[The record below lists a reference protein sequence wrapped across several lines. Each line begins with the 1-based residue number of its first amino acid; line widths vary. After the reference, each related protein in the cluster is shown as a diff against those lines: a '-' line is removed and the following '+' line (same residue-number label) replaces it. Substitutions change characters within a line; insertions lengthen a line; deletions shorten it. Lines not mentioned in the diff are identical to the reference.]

1 MNSDFLRDDL
11 VNIVMPY
18 ISQDN
23 LENVKML
30 FDVALGKYQISKRS
44 TEIIPYNGDINDE
57 ILKKFLCAK
66 IARGCSSRTIRYYGW
81 SIKRALQAIGKP
93 YSSVTADDIRL
104 YIAIRVQRNK
114 VTKTTANNERR
125 CLSAFYGWLQKEEIL
140 LKNPMAKVELIKVTR
155 EKKKA
160 FTVMELEK
168 IRAVC
173 RNAREHAVIEMLSST
188 WCRVSELVGI
198 RIDDIHDGKCMVHGK
213 GDKIRDVYLNARAQL
228 AVQTYL
234 NERSDDN
241 PYLFPGAADG
251 YIKQHKKGKGED
263 WYKNPNLVSSD
274 KPIDRGSIEGV
285 VRTLGRISGVS
296 NVHPHRFRRT
306 GATMALRAGMP
317 LMQVSK
323 LLGHE
328 SIETTQ
334 VYLDIS
340 EKELEEAHEK
350 YVI

>member
-1 MNSDFLRDDL
+1 MSSEFLRDDL
-11 VNIVMPY
+11 IRIVTPY
-18 ISQDN
+18 IGQDN
-23 LENVKML
+23 IENIKML
-30 FDVALGKYQISKRS
+30 FDVALSKYQVSKKS
-44 TEIIPYNGDINDE
+44 TEIIPYNGDVNDE

-66 IARGCSSRTIRYYGW
+66 IARGCSKRTIQYYGTTLR
-81 SIKRALQAIGKP
+81 KALQDIGKP
-93 YSSVTADDIRL
+93 YSSVAADDIRL
-104 YIAIRVQRNK
+104 YIALRVQRDK

-140 LKNPMAKVELIKVTR
+140 LKNPMAKVEKIKVTR

-168 IRAVC
+168 IRSSC

-188 WCRVSELVGI
+188 WCRVSELIGI
-198 RIDDIHDGKCMVHGK
+198 KTIDIHDGKCAVHGK

-228 AVQTYL
+228 AVQKYL
-234 NERSDDN
+234 NERSDSN
-241 PYLFPGAADG
+241 PYLFPGAVDG
-251 YIKQHKKGKGED
+251 YIGQEHKGKSAD
-263 WYKNPNLVSSD
+263 WYKNPDLVSPD
-274 KPIDRGSIEGV
+274 KPIDMGSIESLT
-285 VRTLGRISGVS
+285 RKLGRISGVS

-317 LMQVSK
+317 LVQVSK

-334 VYLDIS
+334 IYLDIS

>member
-1 MNSDFLRDDL
+1 MSCDFLRDDL
-11 VNIVMPY
+11 INIVTPY
-18 ISQDN
+18 IDQNN

-30 FDVALGKYQISKRS
+30 FDVALSKYQISKKS
-44 TEIIPYNGDINDE
+44 TEITPYSGDVNDQ
-57 ILKKFLCAK
+57 ILKRFLCAK
-66 IARGCSSRTIRYYGW
+66 IARGCSPKTIRYYGNVV
-81 SIKRALQAIGKP
+81 KKALQYIRKP

-104 YIAIRVQRNK
+104 YIAIRVQRDR
-114 VTKTTANNERR
+114 VTKTTVNNERR

-140 LKNPMAKVELIKVTR
+140 LKNPMSKVEKIKVTR

-168 IRAVC
+168 IRAAC
-173 RNAREHAVIEMLSST
+173 RDARERAVIEVLSST
-188 WCRVSELVGI
+188 WCRVSELIGI
-198 RIDDIHDGKCMVHGK
+198 RIADIHDGKCAVHGK

-228 AVQTYL
+228 AVQAYL
-234 NERSDDN
+234 SERSDNN
-241 PYLFPGAADG
+241 PYLFPGAVDG
-251 YIKQHKKGKGED
+251 YIAISKRGKAAD
-263 WYKNPNLVSSD
+263 WYKNQDLVSPEKPLD
-274 KPIDRGSIEGV
+274 KGSIESM
-285 VRTLGRISGVS
+285 VRRLGRISGVS

-317 LMQVSK
+317 LVQVSK

-334 VYLDIS
+334 IYLDIS

>member
-1 MNSDFLRDDL
+1 MISEFLRDDL
-11 VNIVMPY
+11 VKIVVPY
-18 ISQDN
+18 IGQDN
-23 LENVKML
+23 IENVKML
-30 FDVALGKYQISKRS
+30 FDVALSKYQVSKKS
-44 TEIIPYNGDINDE
+44 TEIIPYNGDVNDE

-66 IARGCSSRTIRYYGW
+66 IARGCSQRTIHYYGTTLR
-81 SIKRALQAIGKP
+81 KALQDIGKT
-93 YSSVTADDIRL
+93 YSSVAADDIRL
-104 YIAIRVQRNK
+104 YIALRVQRDK

-140 LKNPMAKVELIKVTR
+140 LKNPMAKVEKIKVTR

-168 IRAVC
+168 IRSSC

-188 WCRVSELVGI
+188 WCRVSELIGI
-198 RIDDIHDGKCMVHGK
+198 KTIDIHDGKCAVHGK

-228 AVQTYL
+228 AVRAYM
-234 NERSDDN
+234 NERSDSN

-251 YIKQHKKGKGED
+251 YIRQSQKGKSTD
-263 WYKNPNLVSSD
+263 WYKNPDLVSPD
-274 KPIDRGSIEGV
+274 KPIDKGSIESLT
-285 VRTLGRISGVS
+285 RKLGRISGVS

-317 LMQVSK
+317 LVQVSK

-334 VYLDIS
+334 IYLDIS

>member
-1 MNSDFLRDDL
+1 MISEFLRDDL
-11 VNIVMPY
+11 VKIVVPY
-18 ISQDN
+18 IGQDN
-23 LENVKML
+23 IENVKML
-30 FDVALGKYQISKRS
+30 FDVALSKYQVSKKS
-44 TEIIPYNGDINDE
+44 TEIIPYNGDVNDE

-66 IARGCSSRTIRYYGW
+66 IARGCSQRTIHYYGTTLR
-81 SIKRALQAIGKP
+81 KALQDIGKT
-93 YSSVTADDIRL
+93 YSSVAADDIRL
-104 YIAIRVQRNK
+104 YIALRVQRDK

-140 LKNPMAKVELIKVTR
+140 LKNPMAKVEKIKVTR

-168 IRAVC
+168 IWSSC

-188 WCRVSELVGI
+188 WCRVSELIGI
-198 RIDDIHDGKCMVHGK
+198 KTIDIHDGKCAVHGK

-228 AVQTYL
+228 AVRAYM
-234 NERSDDN
+234 NERSDSN

-251 YIKQHKKGKGED
+251 YIGQSQKGKSTD
-263 WYKNPNLVSSD
+263 WYKNPDLVSPD
-274 KPIDRGSIEGV
+274 KPIDKGSIESLT
-285 VRTLGRISGVS
+285 RKLGRISGVS

-317 LMQVSK
+317 LVQVSK

-334 VYLDIS
+334 IYLDIS

>member
-1 MNSDFLRDDL
+1 MNNDFLRDEL
-11 VNIVMPY
+11 TRIVTPY
-18 ISQDN
+18 IDKDN

-30 FDVALGKYQISKRS
+30 FDVALSKYQISKKS
-44 TEIIPYNGDINDE
+44 TEIIPYNGDVNDQ
-57 ILKKFLCAK
+57 ILKKFLYAK
-66 IARGCSSRTIRYYGW
+66 IARGCSPRTIRYYGNVV
-81 SIKRALQAIGKP
+81 KKALRDIGKP

-104 YIAIRVQRNK
+104 YIAIRVQRDK
-114 VTKTTANNERR
+114 VTKTTVNNERR
-125 CLSAFYGWLQKEEIL
+125 CLSAFYGWLQKEEIC
-140 LKNPMAKVELIKVTR
+140 LKNPMAKVEKIKVTR

-168 IRAVC
+168 IRAAC
-173 RNAREHAVIEMLSST
+173 RDARERAVVEALSST
-188 WCRVSELVGI
+188 WCRVSELIGI
-198 RIDDIHDGKCMVHGK
+198 RIADIHDGKCAVHGK

-234 NERSDDN
+234 NERSDSN
-241 PYLFPGAADG
+241 PYLFPGAVDG
-251 YIKQHKKGKGED
+251 YIGICEKGKGRA
-263 WYKNPNLVSSD
+263 WYKNRDLVSAD
-274 KPIDRGSIEGV
+274 KPVDKGAIESM
-285 VRTLGRISGVS
+285 VRKLGRIAGVS

-317 LMQVSK
+317 LVQVSK

-334 VYLDIS
+334 IYLDIS